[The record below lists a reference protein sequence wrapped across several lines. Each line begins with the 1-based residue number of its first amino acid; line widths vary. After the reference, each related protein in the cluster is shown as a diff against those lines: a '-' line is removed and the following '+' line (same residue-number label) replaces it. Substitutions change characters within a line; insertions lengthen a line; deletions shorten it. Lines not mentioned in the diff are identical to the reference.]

1 MAEEEIDN
9 VTIEQYLTLSRRN
22 QTSGVVKPKIRGN
35 ANVEIKSQF
44 MRELRD
50 DAFSENK
57 NDDAHEHVERVL
69 DIASLFSIPGVT
81 YDAVMLRTAKQLE
94 EIRNF
99 KQKAMKHC
107 TRLEKDS
114 QGPILGMTPAQALT
128 AIQTMVDHSQKWH
141 DGSSSRNVDSNNN
154 SKGIDAIIIKSME
167 DVKYGEYGR
176 PFPNNNRNVGRFNRG
191 VARYNSHDQPSS
203 GKRKPSISEIIN
215 KYMEEA
221 AKKHA
226 KQDEW
231 LRKFYQITKTN
242 RENHDKI
249 IQSLETKVK
258 TLTNKVEGHTNG
270 GKFEECKAIFS
281 EDRSPLYIPFYYS
294 PEEIQYF
301 SAISGFSDKE
311 KQETNNN
318 LDYNERCATINITPN
333 IKQAPQEKKQDVRYY
348 VEPYKPSIP
357 FPKRLEHHAEEALV
371 HETMESLKKIRINR
385 PLLKEIRQ
393 TKNYAKHIKDLV
405 LPPKE
410 QDPGSFILPCSIGR
424 LDSNHALV
432 DLGASIS
439 VMPLSMYKR
448 LGMGKLAPINID
460 MIEDF
465 KMPII
470 LGRSLLATAYA
481 KVNIFRKSILL
492 EVGNERVMFKTR
504 HSFANTPVKSV
515 PIDPDIFPYDIDVQV
530 SYEEVVY
537 RMTEQEDPWKIKEMD
552 EANMERHQD
561 FTTME
566 KPKVH

>member
-1 MAEEEIDN
+1 MEE
-9 VTIEQYLTLSRRN
+9 
-22 QTSGVVKPKIRGN
+22 
-35 ANVEIKSQF
+35 
-44 MRELRD
+44 
-50 DAFSENK
+50 
-57 NDDAHEHVERVL
+57 
-69 DIASLFSIPGVT
+69 
-81 YDAVMLRTAKQLE
+81 
-94 EIRNF
+94 
-99 KQKAMKHC
+99 
-107 TRLEKDS
+107 
-114 QGPILGMTPAQALT
+114 
-128 AIQTMVDHSQKWH
+128 
-141 DGSSSRNVDSNNN
+141 
-154 SKGIDAIIIKSME
+154 
-167 DVKYGEYGR
+167 VKYGEYGR

-203 GKRKPSISEIIN
+203 GKRKPSLTEIIN

-226 KQDEW
+226 EQDEW

-311 KQETNNN
+311 KHETKKSR
-318 LDYNERCATINITPN
+318 YNEAVATINITPN

-357 FPKRLEHHAEEALV
+357 FPKRLEHHTEEALV

-393 TKNYAKHIKDLV
+393 TENYAKHIKDL

-424 LDSNHALV
+424 LDFNHALV

-448 LGMGKLAPINID
+448 LGMGKLAPINMVIEMADNTKCTPKGIVENLLVKINKFIFPVDFVILD

-470 LGRSLLATAYA
+470 LGRPLLATAHA
-481 KVNIFRKSILL
+481 K
-492 EVGNERVMFKTR
+492 
-504 HSFANTPVKSV
+504 
-515 PIDPDIFPYDIDVQV
+515 V

-537 RMTEQEDPWKIKEMD
+537 RMTEQEDPRKIKEMD

-566 KPKVH
+566 KPK